1 MRSPV
6 GSGQVAD
13 TSGPS
18 LQSMPKEELSHAH
31 QPFTHVPRLEQQLG
45 SVALLVCCIL
55 PSREYLAEERKL
67 ADEQPKHGARR
78 GVLFA
83 ALAQSRAMLRTLAMV
98 ALAV

>member
-13 TSGPS
+13 ASGPS

-55 PSREYLAEERKL
+55 PCEYLPEERKL
-67 ADEQPKHGARR
+67 ADRQPKHGARR
-78 GVLFA
+78 GFLFA
-83 ALAQSRAMLRTLAMV
+83 ALAQSRAMLRKLTMV